1 MIPAGVE
8 LMVRGF
14 GRGRGRAK
22 LRIMQNSE
30 YSDYIEECVVIAWID
45 KKGSHEDIF
54 ELDGDTDKDVMKELH
69 DEVKDATNIHVVR
82 KLKGLIV

>member
-1 MIPAGVE
+1 MSIRIISKNA
-8 LMVRGF
+8 LLLRG
-14 GRGRGRAK
+14 
-22 LRIMQNSE
+22 ST
-30 YSDYIEECVVIAWID
+30 

-69 DEVKDATNIHVVR
+69 DKVKDATNIHVVR